1 MKVIGIEI
9 KSNEAIV
16 VVLEKDTTGKITQ
29 SAEST
34 KIGIA
39 DSASNNQ
46 VRQFMQQVKASLDNI
61 NADEIAILARNG
73 KAKGTMAPSPF
84 SFKLEGL
91 FQLYDKKDVLFVWP
105 QTVSAFLK
113 RNACPLSSEKKYQED
128 AFKLAYYLLNK

>member
-16 VVLEKDTTGKITQ
+16 VVLEKDATGNIVQ
-29 SAEST
+29 SVEST

-73 KAKGTMAPSPF
+73 KAKGIMAPSPF
-84 SFKLEGL
+84 AFKLEGL
-91 FQLYDKKDVLFVWP
+91 FQLYDKKDVQFVWP

-113 RNACPLSSEKKYQED
+113 KKGCPLSSEKKYQED
-128 AFKLAYYLLNK
+128 AFRLAYYLLNK

>member
-16 VVLEKDTTGKITQ
+16 VVLEKDATGKIVQ
-29 SAEST
+29 SVEST

-84 SFKLEGL
+84 SF
-91 FQLYDKKDVLFVWP
+91 
-105 QTVSAFLK
+105 
-113 RNACPLSSEKKYQED
+113 
-128 AFKLAYYLLNK
+128 